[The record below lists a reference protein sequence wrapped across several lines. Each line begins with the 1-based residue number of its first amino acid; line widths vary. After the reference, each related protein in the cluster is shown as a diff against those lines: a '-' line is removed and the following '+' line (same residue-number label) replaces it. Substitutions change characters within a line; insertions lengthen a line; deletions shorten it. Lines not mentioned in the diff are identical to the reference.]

1 MSGTE
6 DEERRV
12 EGTGSGD
19 PADGTDLP
27 RPASGDRPADVARRA
42 LRAARER
49 DKDRDGE
56 RASGERV
63 GRGSG
68 AAEGPVGAG
77 SDAGIGS
84 ASGTGGASGLA
95 SSEGA
100 AGPSEAGEG
109 ASAAGLSA
117 PSASSSSAASSP
129 SVAGDGAARAARP
142 GSAAGPRPGDVAR
155 EALRRATE
163 AARSA
168 GAGGAR
174 TGAAGSVGAGD
185 DDHAD
190 TGGRVSSGDRGAIGV
205 GSLGA
210 VETGRT
216 GGTVRGARTD
226 TGSPAP
232 SRRDSRDMPGSVSGD
247 EHTAAPVTG
256 GGGHEVHEEVEAE
269 IEADGSGRDGDGRA
283 AGGAEARDTDA
294 AESVPSGVPDAGT
307 TGGARPGDVAR
318 EALRAA
324 RDEAKRARAGGGDE
338 GGSATGALRRGVGP
352 GARPRPD
359 RGPTG
364 GTRGRRSGASA
375 AHPEGASRAQEL
387 RELLAGA
394 FQLPSDVSDPGL
406 PPHPAGAAGDEGV
419 GGHPHAHPEG
429 EGEATTV
436 DAPLPGAAGSSD
448 PLASGPPVRTRPGP
462 RTETGDPVDS
472 DVEQPGYRASESQ
485 ASDPAVSATRSP
497 DPLGPDPSPEPSG
510 PRRSASEQ
518 AGEVSERWPEPRP
531 PHADPHAH
539 PHADRHPP
547 SGRRAPAN
555 PALSERLPRS
565 MASPGRDRE
574 LRRTFPRFPARD
586 AVDGA
591 FAETWWGNAWVAAL
605 EEGALDAA
613 RLARGRT
620 YAGQGHVD
628 AITVTPGLVLAYVH
642 GSRPR
647 PYRVQIRVRTLAD
660 ADWDRF
666 LDAAAERPGHI
677 AALLDKEMPKS
688 LADCGAELLPG
699 PGELE
704 PQCSCPDFGHPC
716 KHAAAL
722 CYQTARLLDE
732 DPFVLLLLRG
742 RGERELLDALS
753 RRNATR
759 AARASQEREPAPLP
773 GVRARDVLARRVL
786 PPLPVP
792 LPPPVHPEQPPAYP
806 GAPGGPDPFALDQ
819 LATDAAARA
828 HALLT
833 AGRDPVADL
842 TLWQDAVRIAAA
854 RPGSGLTA
862 TTRALYASL
871 ASATGRAPADLARA
885 VAAWRQGGFDALT
898 VLEEPWDP
906 PAGRFDRA
914 RPLLLAADLPAF
926 RPWRNHLTHPGG
938 HAQLRLGRN
947 GLWYA
952 FESEPGHDDWWPRG
966 TPDLDPVGALTGLGA
981 PGDL

>member
-1 MSGTE
+1 M
-6 DEERRV
+6 
-12 EGTGSGD
+12 
-19 PADGTDLP
+19 
-27 RPASGDRPADVARRA
+27 
-42 LRAARER
+42 
-49 DKDRDGE
+49 
-56 RASGERV
+56 
-63 GRGSG
+63 
-68 AAEGPVGAG
+68 AG
-77 SDAGIGS
+77 
-84 ASGTGGASGLA
+84 GGAHELHDGVAADRSGGDGD
-95 SSEGA
+95 EGA
-100 AGPSEAGEG
+100 AGG
-109 ASAAGLSA
+109 
-117 PSASSSSAASSP
+117 
-129 SVAGDGAARAARP
+129 
-142 GSAAGPRPGDVAR
+142 
-155 EALRRATE
+155 TE
-163 AARSA
+163 
-168 GAGGAR
+168 
-174 TGAAGSVGAGD
+174 AAGSVPP
-185 DDHAD
+185 
-190 TGGRVSSGDRGAIGV
+190 
-205 GSLGA
+205 
-210 VETGRT
+210 
-216 GGTVRGARTD
+216 GAR
-226 TGSPAP
+226 G
-232 SRRDSRDMPGSVSGD
+232 
-247 EHTAAPVTG
+247 
-256 GGGHEVHEEVEAE
+256 
-269 IEADGSGRDGDGRA
+269 
-283 AGGAEARDTDA
+283 
-294 AESVPSGVPDAGT
+294 AGT
-307 TGGARPGDVAR
+307 TEGARPGDIAR

-324 RDEAKRARAGGGDE
+324 RDEAKRARTAGDVE
-338 GGSATGALRRGVGP
+338 GGAATGAGGRGAGAKR
-352 GARPRPD
+352 GARTRPD
-359 RGPTG
+359 KGTTG
-364 GTRGRRSGASA
+364 GTRGRRDVASPA
-375 AHPEGASRAQEL
+375 NSEGASRAQEL

-394 FQLPSDVSDPGL
+394 FQLPSDVSDPWI
-406 PPHPAGAAGDEGV
+406 PSHPADERGDERAAGR
-419 GGHPHAHPEG
+419 PLAHPEG
-429 EGEATTV
+429 EGDETTA
-436 DAPLPGAAGSSD
+436 DAPRAAADTSDHRTAEPGAQA
-448 PLASGPPVRTRPGP
+448 PHTPIPPASRSA
-462 RTETGDPVDS
+462 TGGPVDS
-472 DVEQPGYRASESQ
+472 GAEQFGYRASEPRTP
-485 ASDPAVSATRSP
+485 ASLPPAT
-497 DPLGPDPSPEPSG
+497 PSPEPLRSDPPPASSG
-510 PRRSASEQ
+510 PRPTPSEEGRAADEAELDMASPH
-518 AGEVSERWPEPRP
+518 PEAQPA
-531 PHADPHAH
+531 PHPASG
-539 PHADRHPP
+539 
-547 SGRRAPAN
+547 SGRYPASGRGAQGNPAPA
-555 PALSERLPRS
+555 ERLPRS
-565 MASPGRDRE
+565 MASPGRDGE

-586 AVDGA
+586 TADGA
-591 FAETWWGNAWVAAL
+591 FAETWWGNAWVTAL
-605 EEGALDAA
+605 EEGALDAG

-688 LADCGAELLPG
+688 LAECGVDLLPG

-704 PQCSCPDFGHPC
+704 PHCSCPDFGHPC

-722 CYQTARLLDE
+722 CYQTARLLDQ

-773 GVRARDVLARRVL
+773 GVRARDVLARGAL

-792 LPPPVHPEQPPAYP
+792 LPPPAHPEQPPAYP

-862 TTRALYASL
+862 GTRALYASL
-871 ASATGRAPADLARA
+871 AKATRRTPADLARA
-885 VAAWRQGGFDALT
+885 VAAWRQGGFDALG